1 MIIMTFIPHR
11 DTVSVARLAD
21 LAAPIQLK
29 VNQVDSDNNHNWSL
43 MSSWYSWGMIITNH
57 QWYWTP
63 TRKKLLEVDAD
74 DLSWQMESVAG
85 TSWTIC
91 INAPVSSWPAIKI
104 IWIVCIKRLL
114 CQFNISI
121 SSNISFSLY
130 FCTLLPEGRRGSAG
144 IQPWCPSEPRRPLL
158 SPCCAKVESICHIS
172 TKRSCHLEM
181 KRQHAPKPDAQ
192 VPSLSPPLSEHSRG
206 ERHTPGRKKR
216 LFLSPAIH
224 KIIIIYGN
232 RVHLAWGPGYC
243 CRHCWENSQCWR
255 GQRTC
260 LPWGSSWSYLSQCC
274 SRWSWSTGLDLE
286 NNNPVQ
292 FFLAF
297 TCYDVGF

>member
-158 SPCCAKVESICHIS
+158 SPCCAKVESICHLDIDIFTWIWKGSMRRSPMHRCLHSALLCQSTLGGRGTLLGKKGCFYHQQS
-172 TKRSCHLEM
+172 TK
-181 KRQHAPKPDAQ
+181 
-192 VPSLSPPLSEHSRG
+192 
-206 ERHTPGRKKR
+206 
-216 LFLSPAIH
+216 
-224 KIIIIYGN
+224 
-232 RVHLAWGPGYC
+232 
-243 CRHCWENSQCWR
+243 
-255 GQRTC
+255 
-260 LPWGSSWSYLSQCC
+260 
-274 SRWSWSTGLDLE
+274 
-286 NNNPVQ
+286 
-292 FFLAF
+292 
-297 TCYDVGF
+297 

>member
-11 DTVSVARLAD
+11 DTVSVARLAN
-21 LAAPIQLK
+21 LAPPIQLK
-29 VNQVDSDNNHNWSL
+29 VNQVDSDNNCNWSL

-57 QWYWTP
+57 HWYWTS
-63 TRKKLLEVDAD
+63 TRKKVAAD

-91 INAPVSSWPAIKI
+91 INAPVSSWAAIKM

-158 SPCCAKVESICHIS
+158 SPCCAKVESICHFY
-172 TKRSCHLEM
+172 
-181 KRQHAPKPDAQ
+181 Q
-192 VPSLSPPLSEHSRG
+192 
-206 ERHTPGRKKR
+206 
-216 LFLSPAIH
+216 
-224 KIIIIYGN
+224 KI
-232 RVHLAWGPGYC
+232 LPPGYEKAAC
-243 CRHCWENSQCWR
+243 AEARC
-255 GQRTC
+255 
-260 LPWGSSWSYLSQCC
+260 
-274 SRWSWSTGLDLE
+274 TG
-286 NNNPVQ
+286 
-292 FFLAF
+292 AF
-297 TCYDVGF
+297 TQPSSVRALSGGEAHSWAEKKVVFITSNPQNNHHL